1 MTAVDSNARRACHG
15 DGNSVAPKLRVQK
28 GHGKGARKGGGDA
41 SSRSSSSAD
50 SSSTSSTESESSL
63 EATAGRTR
71 RLRQDNSD
79 WSAFNDSGSSEFS
92 SDLEGRSAT
101 DDPRKDD
108 CERSCPTHWPVG
120 AYART
125 GARKPYSQNGLF
137 LYAPL
142 AQVLS
147 VHAET
152 RAHAAPCAAMKGQ
165 QKVAEE
171 RCGNYSDEMIWDR
184 RH

>member
-1 MTAVDSNARRACHG
+1 MATATALPRNSVFRRGAAKVRGAVTLAAAALPTQDGRGGCDRTTPTGVHSTTAVALSSHRISK
-15 DGNSVAPKLRVQK
+15 DGQPPTT
-28 GHGKGARKGGGDA
+28 RKNVDY
-41 SSRSSSSAD
+41 
-50 SSSTSSTESESSL
+50 
-63 EATAGRTR
+63 
-71 RLRQDNSD
+71 
-79 WSAFNDSGSSEFS
+79 
-92 SDLEGRSAT
+92 
-101 DDPRKDD
+101 
-108 CERSCPTHWPVG
+108 ERSCPTHWPVG

-152 RAHAAPCAAMKGQ
+152 RARSHLHSYEGQPRGQ

-171 RCGNYSDEMIWDR
+171 RCGNYSDEMI
-184 RH
+184 